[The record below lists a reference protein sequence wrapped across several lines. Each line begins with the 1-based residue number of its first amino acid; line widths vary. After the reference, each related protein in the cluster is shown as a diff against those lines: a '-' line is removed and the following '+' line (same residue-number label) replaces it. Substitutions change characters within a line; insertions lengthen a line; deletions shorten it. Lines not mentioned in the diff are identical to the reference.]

1 MGIRRSEYRQDRSK
15 DMKTEKTARFY
26 LTGILS
32 LAVILTVYGGGV
44 LANQEGQPQKLCPI
58 MGGEIDKSAY
68 TDYEGKRVYFCCP
81 GCKATFM
88 EKPDKYI
95 EDMESK
101 GIVLE
106 RVPQAKTGDEGR
118 HEVDPGAHPSCKG
131 PGNHAMHS
139 GSMH

>member
-1 MGIRRSEYRQDRSK
+1 
-15 DMKTEKTARFY
+15 MKAEKTARFY
-26 LTGILS
+26 LAGILS
-32 LAVILTVYGGGV
+32 LAIILTVSGGGV
-44 LANQEGQPQKLCPI
+44 LAGQEGHPQKMCPI

-68 TDYEGKRVYFCCP
+68 VDYEGTRVYFCCP

-106 RVPQAKTGDEGR
+106 SVPQAKTGD
-118 HEVDPGAHPSCKG
+118 
-131 PGNHAMHS
+131 S
-139 GSMH
+139 GK

>member
-1 MGIRRSEYRQDRSK
+1 
-15 DMKTEKTARFY
+15 MKTQKATRFC

-32 LAVILTVYGGGV
+32 LTLIFTAYGGGV
-44 LANQEGQPQKLCPI
+44 LAKQEGQPQKLCPI

-68 TDYEGKRVYFCCP
+68 LDYEGKRVYFCCP

-95 EDMESK
+95 ENMESK

-106 RVPQAKTGDEGR
+106 SVPKAKTGDSGR
-118 HEVDPGAHPSCKG
+118 
-131 PGNHAMHS
+131 
-139 GSMH
+139 

>member
-1 MGIRRSEYRQDRSK
+1 MRRD
-15 DMKTEKTARFY
+15 KTTRFY

-32 LAVILTVYGGGV
+32 LAIILTVYGGGV
-44 LANQEGQPQKLCPI
+44 LAKEGGQPQKLCPI

-68 TDYEGKRVYFCCP
+68 VDYEGTRVYVCCP

-106 RVPQAKTGDEGR
+106 KVAQAKTGKEHPHGD
-118 HEVDPGAHPSCKG
+118 DPGAQHSG
-131 PGNHAMHS
+131 TGHGNHGMNG

>member
-1 MGIRRSEYRQDRSK
+1 
-15 DMKTEKTARFY
+15 MKTEKTARFC

-32 LAVILTVYGGGV
+32 IAIILTVLGGAV
-44 LANQEGQPQKLCPI
+44 LAKQEGQPQTLCPVL
-58 MGGEIDKSAY
+58 GGEIDKSAY
-68 TDYEGKRVYFCCP
+68 VDYEGKRVYFCCA

-106 RVPQAKTGDEGR
+106 KVPEAKTGD
-118 HEVDPGAHPSCKG
+118 
-131 PGNHAMHS
+131 S
-139 GSMH
+139 GK